1 MKKNILIL
9 SLIFSFFTMFSQE
22 EKKVTLFW
30 DASYS
35 MIDKEL
41 TNEMEFLNSYFKTNT
56 NLTLDLIKFSN
67 QIISNKSF
75 KINDSDWKLL
85 KKELI
90 NTVYDG
96 VSSFENLKGVSVG
109 DEILFFTDGNE
120 FIDDFPK
127 VFLKPIKIISSAPD
141 SNINNL
147 KKVTELSKGKYFDLS
162 EKEVNK
168 TKNNFVLSL
177 RGVVKDISGPL
188 SGVNIVAK
196 QSKKKVTTNDKG
208 EYTIKVNKEDVLS
221 FSYLGKNTFRIIA
234 KKNGIKNILLTNGSQ
249 ILDEI
254 VIVSK
259 VKELVNIGNTLENK
273 NKIGYAIQSIGEK
286 DISPID
292 TNVKQAVK
300 GQFSGLTIQN
310 NTATTDVDLSQFL
323 GRARNMT
330 INGNQ
335 YGLIVLD
342 GIPLSQSN
350 SGAGNTGNGSNGA
363 ISRTEFVD
371 KTSHINPDNVKSIT
385 YLKGLAA
392 TNKYGTIGANG
403 VLLITTKTGSPSTRS
418 KAKKE
423 IKLGTT
429 PTYNEDANVF
439 SASVTSKPY
448 VKVLQTSK
456 TIEEAYANYLIQ
468 RKKHG
473 NTIGFFI
480 NVASY
485 FKNWNNPY
493 MLKRILSNILELKE
507 GRKLETLLALA
518 YKYEEYKMLDEA
530 NRLYQKA
537 IKIYPE
543 NSQLYR
549 NLALINIERKEYEK
563 AQNIYNVIDK
573 KRYNKVS
580 SFSGLRKTINYEYKN
595 LVALHKNRLKQN
607 LIPEFYTNNIKF
619 KTRIVFEWNAFD
631 AEFDLQIV
639 NPQNRYFTW
648 SHTQKNEPGRISKE
662 KQQGFGLEEF
672 FMTSKDKGEWL
683 FNISYFGKTTSSKA
697 LPVYLKVT
705 IFDDFGKLNQ
715 TKEIKIISLE
725 ELNDKLNILSL
736 SI

>member
-1 MKKNILIL
+1 MKKNMLIL
-9 SLIFSFFTMFSQE
+9 SLILSFFTVFSQE

-30 DASYS
+30 DTSYS

-41 TNEMEFLNSYFKTNT
+41 SNEMEFLNSYFKTNT
-56 NLTLDLIKFSN
+56 NLTLNLIKFSN
-67 QIISNKSF
+67 QIISNESF
-75 KINDSDWKLL
+75 EINNSDWKLL

-90 NTVYDG
+90 KTVYDG
-96 VSSFENLKGVSVG
+96 VSSFENLKEISLG

-127 VFLKPIKIISSAPD
+127 VFLKPIKIISSVPD
-141 SNINNL
+141 SNIINL
-147 KKVTELSKGKYFDLS
+147 RKVAELSKGTYFDLS

-168 TKNNFVLSL
+168 TKNNFVVTL

-196 QSKKKVTTNDKG
+196 LSKKRVITNDKG
-208 EYTIKVNKEDVLS
+208 EYTIIVPKEDVLS
-221 FSYLGKNTFRIIA
+221 FSYLGKNTFRIRTRQS
-234 KKNGIKNILLTNGSQ
+234 GIKDILLTDGSQ

-254 VIVSK
+254 VIVSN
-259 VKELVNIGNTLENK
+259 VKELVNTGNTLENK
-273 NKIGYAIQSIGEK
+273 NKIGYSIQSIGEK
-286 DISPID
+286 EISQLD
-292 TNVKQAVK
+292 TDVKQVVK

-310 NTATTDVDLSQFL
+310 NTAQTKVDLSQFL
-323 GRARNMT
+323 GRGMNMT
-330 INGNQ
+330 MTGNQ
-335 YGLIVLD
+335 YGLVVLD
-342 GIPLSQSN
+342 GVPLSQSN
-350 SGAGNTGNGSNGA
+350 SGAGNTGYVS
-363 ISRTEFVD
+363 
-371 KTSHINPDNVKSIT
+371 KTDFINPDNIKSIT

-403 VLLITTKTGSPSTRS
+403 VLLITTKTGSPSARG
-418 KAKKE
+418 KVKKE

-448 VKVLQTSK
+448 IKVLQTSK
-456 TIEEAYANYLIQ
+456 TIEEAYSNYLIQ
-468 RKKHG
+468 RKKYG
-473 NTIGFFI
+473 DTVGFFI

-493 MLKRILSNILELKE
+493 MLNRILSNILELKE

-530 NRLYQKA
+530 SLLYQKA

-563 AQNIYNVIDK
+563 AQDIYNIIDK
-573 KRYNKVS
+573 NRYNQVS
-580 SFSGLRKTINYEYKN
+580 SFSGLRKTVNYEYKN
-595 LVALHKNRLKQN
+595 LVALYKNKLKQN

-619 KTRIVFEWNAFD
+619 NTRIVFEWNAFD

-683 FNISYFGKTTSSKA
+683 FNISYFGKTTSSNA

-705 IFDDFGKLNQ
+705 IFHNFGKLNQ

-725 ELNDKLNILSL
+725 DLNGKLNILSL

>member
-1 MKKNILIL
+1 MLIL
-9 SLIFSFFTMFSQE
+9 SLILSFFTVFSQE

-30 DASYS
+30 DTSYS

-41 TNEMEFLNSYFKTNT
+41 SNEMEFLNSYFKTNT
-56 NLTLDLIKFSN
+56 NLTLNLIKFSN
-67 QIISNKSF
+67 QIISNESF
-75 KINDSDWKLL
+75 EINNSDWKLL

-90 NTVYDG
+90 KTVYDG
-96 VSSFENLKGVSVG
+96 VSSFENLKEISLG

-127 VFLKPIKIISSAPD
+127 VFLKPIKIISSVPD
-141 SNINNL
+141 SNIINL
-147 KKVTELSKGKYFDLS
+147 RKVAELSKGTYFDLS

-168 TKNNFVLSL
+168 TKNNFVVTL

-196 QSKKKVTTNDKG
+196 LSKKRVITNDKG
-208 EYTIKVNKEDVLS
+208 EYTIIVPKEDVLS
-221 FSYLGKNTFRIIA
+221 FSYLGKNTFRIRTRQS
-234 KKNGIKNILLTNGSQ
+234 GIKDILLTDGSQ

-254 VIVSK
+254 VIVSN
-259 VKELVNIGNTLENK
+259 VKELVNTGNTLENK
-273 NKIGYAIQSIGEK
+273 NKIGYSIQSIEEK
-286 DISPID
+286 EISQLD
-292 TNVKQAVK
+292 TDVKQAVK

-310 NTATTDVDLSQFL
+310 NTAQTKVDLSQFL
-323 GRARNMT
+323 GRGMNMT
-330 INGNQ
+330 MTGNQ
-335 YGLIVLD
+335 YGLVVLD
-342 GIPLSQSN
+342 GVPLSQSN
-350 SGAGNTGNGSNGA
+350 SGAGNTGYVS
-363 ISRTEFVD
+363 
-371 KTSHINPDNVKSIT
+371 KTDFINPDNIKSIT

-403 VLLITTKTGSPSTRS
+403 VLLITTKTGSPSARG
-418 KAKKE
+418 KVKKE

-448 VKVLQTSK
+448 IKVLQTSK
-456 TIEEAYANYLIQ
+456 TIEEAYSNYLIQ
-468 RKKHG
+468 RKKYG
-473 NTIGFFI
+473 DTVGFFI

-493 MLKRILSNILELKE
+493 MLNRILSNILELKE

-530 NRLYQKA
+530 SRLYQKA

-563 AQNIYNVIDK
+563 AQDIYNIIDK
-573 KRYNKVS
+573 NRYNQVS
-580 SFSGLRKTINYEYKN
+580 SFSGLRKTVNYEYKN
-595 LVALHKNRLKQN
+595 LVALYKNKLKQN

-619 KTRIVFEWNAFD
+619 NTRIVFEWNAFD

-683 FNISYFGKTTSSKA
+683 FNISYFGKTTSSNA

-705 IFDDFGKLNQ
+705 IFHNFGKLNQ

-725 ELNDKLNILSL
+725 DLNGKLNILSL

>member
-1 MKKNILIL
+1 MKKNMLIL
-9 SLIFSFFTMFSQE
+9 SLILSFFTVFSQE

-30 DASYS
+30 DTSYS

-41 TNEMEFLNSYFKTNT
+41 SNEMEFLNSYFKTNT
-56 NLTLDLIKFSN
+56 NLTLNLIKFSN
-67 QIISNKSF
+67 QIISNESF
-75 KINDSDWKLL
+75 EINNSDWKLL

-90 NTVYDG
+90 KTVYDG
-96 VSSFENLKGVSVG
+96 VSSFENLKEISLG

-127 VFLKPIKIISSAPD
+127 VFLKPIKIISSVPD
-141 SNINNL
+141 SNIINL
-147 KKVTELSKGKYFDLS
+147 RKVAELSKGTYFDLS

-168 TKNNFVLSL
+168 TKNNFVVTL

-196 QSKKKVTTNDKG
+196 LSKKRVITNDKG
-208 EYTIKVNKEDVLS
+208 EYTIIVPKEDVLS
-221 FSYLGKNTFRIIA
+221 FSYLGKNTFRIRTRQS
-234 KKNGIKNILLTNGSQ
+234 GIKDILLTDGSQ

-254 VIVSK
+254 VIVSN
-259 VKELVNIGNTLENK
+259 VKELVNTGNTLENK
-273 NKIGYAIQSIGEK
+273 NKIGYSIQSIEEK
-286 DISPID
+286 EISQLD
-292 TNVKQAVK
+292 TDVKQAVK

-310 NTATTDVDLSQFL
+310 NTAQTKVDLSQFL
-323 GRARNMT
+323 GRGMNMT
-330 INGNQ
+330 MTGNQ
-335 YGLIVLD
+335 YGLVVLD
-342 GIPLSQSN
+342 GVPLSQSN
-350 SGAGNTGNGSNGA
+350 SGAGNTGYVS
-363 ISRTEFVD
+363 
-371 KTSHINPDNVKSIT
+371 KTDFINPDNIKSIT

-403 VLLITTKTGSPSTRS
+403 VLLITTKTGSPSARG
-418 KAKKE
+418 KVKKE

-448 VKVLQTSK
+448 IKVLQTSK
-456 TIEEAYANYLIQ
+456 TIEEAYSNYLIQ
-468 RKKHG
+468 RKKYG
-473 NTIGFFI
+473 DTVGFFI

-493 MLKRILSNILELKE
+493 MLNRILSNILELKE

-530 NRLYQKA
+530 SRLYQKA

-563 AQNIYNVIDK
+563 AQDIYNIIDK
-573 KRYNKVS
+573 NRYNQVS
-580 SFSGLRKTINYEYKN
+580 SFSGLRKTVNYEYKN
-595 LVALHKNRLKQN
+595 LVALYKNKLKQN

-619 KTRIVFEWNAFD
+619 NTRIVFEWNAFD

-683 FNISYFGKTTSSKA
+683 FNISYFGKTTSSNA

-705 IFDDFGKLNQ
+705 IFHNFGKLNQ

-725 ELNDKLNILSL
+725 DLNGKLNILSL

>member
-1 MKKNILIL
+1 MLIL
-9 SLIFSFFTMFSQE
+9 SLILSFFTVFSQE

-30 DASYS
+30 DTSYS

-41 TNEMEFLNSYFKTNT
+41 SNEMEFLNSYFKTNT
-56 NLTLDLIKFSN
+56 NLTLNLIKFSN
-67 QIISNKSF
+67 QIISNESF
-75 KINDSDWKLL
+75 EINNSDWKLL

-90 NTVYDG
+90 KTVYDG
-96 VSSFENLKGVSVG
+96 VSSFENLKEISLG

-127 VFLKPIKIISSAPD
+127 VFLKPIKIISSVPD
-141 SNINNL
+141 SNIINL
-147 KKVTELSKGKYFDLS
+147 RKVAELSKGTYFDLS

-168 TKNNFVLSL
+168 TKNNFVVTL

-196 QSKKKVTTNDKG
+196 LSKKRVITNDKG
-208 EYTIKVNKEDVLS
+208 EYTIIVPKEDVLS
-221 FSYLGKNTFRIIA
+221 FSYLGKNTFRIRA
-234 KKNGIKNILLTNGSQ
+234 RQSGIKDILLTDGSQ

-254 VIVSK
+254 VIVSN
-259 VKELVNIGNTLENK
+259 VKELVNTGNTLENK
-273 NKIGYAIQSIGEK
+273 NKIGYSIQSIEEK
-286 DISPID
+286 EISQLD
-292 TNVKQAVK
+292 TDVKQAVK

-310 NTATTDVDLSQFL
+310 NTAQTKVDLSQFL
-323 GRARNMT
+323 GRGMNMT
-330 INGNQ
+330 MTGNQ
-335 YGLIVLD
+335 YGLVVLD
-342 GIPLSQSN
+342 GVPLSQSN
-350 SGAGNTGNGSNGA
+350 SGAGNTGYVS
-363 ISRTEFVD
+363 
-371 KTSHINPDNVKSIT
+371 KTDFINPDNIKSIT

-403 VLLITTKTGSPSTRS
+403 VLLITTKTGSPSARG
-418 KAKKE
+418 KVKKE

-448 VKVLQTSK
+448 IKVLQTSK
-456 TIEEAYANYLIQ
+456 TIEEAYSNYLIQ
-468 RKKHG
+468 RKKYG
-473 NTIGFFI
+473 DTVGFFI

-493 MLKRILSNILELKE
+493 MLNRILSNILELKE

-530 NRLYQKA
+530 SLLYQKA

-563 AQNIYNVIDK
+563 AQDIYNIIDK
-573 KRYNKVS
+573 NRYNQVS
-580 SFSGLRKTINYEYKN
+580 SFSGLRKTVNYEYKN
-595 LVALHKNRLKQN
+595 LVALYKNKLKQN

-619 KTRIVFEWNAFD
+619 NTRIVFEWNAFD

-683 FNISYFGKTTSSKA
+683 FNISYFGKTTSSNA

-705 IFDDFGKLNQ
+705 IFHNFGKLNQ

-725 ELNDKLNILSL
+725 DLNGKLNILSL

>member
-1 MKKNILIL
+1 MKKNMLIL
-9 SLIFSFFTMFSQE
+9 SLILSFFTVFSQE

-30 DASYS
+30 DTSYS

-41 TNEMEFLNSYFKTNT
+41 SNEMEFLNSYFKTNT
-56 NLTLDLIKFSN
+56 NLTLNLIKFSN
-67 QIISNKSF
+67 QIISNESF
-75 KINDSDWKLL
+75 EINNSDWKLL

-90 NTVYDG
+90 KTVYDG
-96 VSSFENLKGVSVG
+96 VSSFENLKEISLG

-127 VFLKPIKIISSAPD
+127 VFLKPIKIISSVPD
-141 SNINNL
+141 SNIINL
-147 KKVTELSKGKYFDLS
+147 RKVAELSKGTYFDLS

-168 TKNNFVLSL
+168 TKNNFVVTL

-196 QSKKKVTTNDKG
+196 LSKKRVITNDKG
-208 EYTIKVNKEDVLS
+208 EYTIIVPKEDVLS
-221 FSYLGKNTFRIIA
+221 FSYLGKNTFRIRTRQS
-234 KKNGIKNILLTNGSQ
+234 GIKDILLTDGSQ

-254 VIVSK
+254 VIVSN
-259 VKELVNIGNTLENK
+259 VKELVNTGNTLENK
-273 NKIGYAIQSIGEK
+273 NKIGYSIQSIEEK
-286 DISPID
+286 EISQLD
-292 TNVKQAVK
+292 TDVKQAVK

-310 NTATTDVDLSQFL
+310 NTAQTKVDLSQFL
-323 GRARNMT
+323 GRGMNMT
-330 INGNQ
+330 MTGNQ
-335 YGLIVLD
+335 YGLVVLD
-342 GIPLSQSN
+342 GVPLSQSN
-350 SGAGNTGNGSNGA
+350 SGAGNTGYVS
-363 ISRTEFVD
+363 
-371 KTSHINPDNVKSIT
+371 KTDFINPDNIKSIT

-403 VLLITTKTGSPSTRS
+403 VLLITTKTGSPSARG
-418 KAKKE
+418 KVKKE

-448 VKVLQTSK
+448 IKVLQTSK
-456 TIEEAYANYLIQ
+456 TIEEAYSNYLIQ
-468 RKKHG
+468 RKKYG
-473 NTIGFFI
+473 DTVGFFI

-493 MLKRILSNILELKE
+493 MLNRLLSNILELKE

-530 NRLYQKA
+530 SRLYQKA

-563 AQNIYNVIDK
+563 AQDIYNIIDK
-573 KRYNKVS
+573 NRYNQVS
-580 SFSGLRKTINYEYKN
+580 SFSGLRKTVNYEYKN
-595 LVALHKNRLKQN
+595 LVALYKNKLKQN

-619 KTRIVFEWNAFD
+619 NTRIVFEWNAFD

-683 FNISYFGKTTSSKA
+683 FNISYFGKTTSSNA

-705 IFDDFGKLNQ
+705 IFHNFGKLNQ

-725 ELNDKLNILSL
+725 DLNGKLNILSL

>member
-9 SLIFSFFTMFSQE
+9 SLILSFFTVFSQE

-30 DASYS
+30 DTSYS

-41 TNEMEFLNSYFKTNT
+41 PNEMEFLNSYFKTNT
-56 NLTLDLIKFSN
+56 NLTLNLIKFSN
-67 QIISNKSF
+67 QIISNESF
-75 KINDSDWKLL
+75 KINNSDWKLL

-141 SNINNL
+141 SNIINL

-168 TKNNFVLSL
+168 TKNNFVVSL
-177 RGVVKDISGPL
+177 RGIVKDISGPL

-196 QSKKKVTTNDKG
+196 QSKKNVTTNDKG

-234 KKNGIKNILLTNGSQ
+234 KKNGIKNILLANGSQ

-273 NKIGYAIQSIGEK
+273 NKIGYSIQSIGEK

-310 NTATTDVDLSQFL
+310 NTAQTSVDLSQFL
-323 GRARNMT
+323 GRGMNMT

-342 GIPLSQSN
+342 GVPLSQSN
-350 SGAGNTGNGSNGA
+350 SGAGNTGYV
-363 ISRTEFVD
+363 SRTDF
-371 KTSHINPDNVKSIT
+371 INPDNIKSIT

-392 TNKYGTIGANG
+392 TNKYGTTGANG
-403 VLLITTKTGSPSTRS
+403 VLLITTKTGSPSAS
-418 KAKKE
+418 GKVKKD

-429 PTYNEDANVF
+429 PTYTEDANVF

-448 VKVLQTSK
+448 IKVLQTSK
-456 TIEEAYANYLIQ
+456 TIEEAYSNYLIQ
-468 RKKHG
+468 RKKYG

-530 NRLYQKA
+530 
-537 IKIYPE
+537 
-543 NSQLYR
+543 S
-549 NLALINIERKEYEK
+549 RK
-563 AQNIYNVIDK
+563 
-573 KRYNKVS
+573 
-580 SFSGLRKTINYEYKN
+580 
-595 LVALHKNRLKQN
+595 
-607 LIPEFYTNNIKF
+607 
-619 KTRIVFEWNAFD
+619 
-631 AEFDLQIV
+631 
-639 NPQNRYFTW
+639 
-648 SHTQKNEPGRISKE
+648 
-662 KQQGFGLEEF
+662 
-672 FMTSKDKGEWL
+672 
-683 FNISYFGKTTSSKA
+683 
-697 LPVYLKVT
+697 
-705 IFDDFGKLNQ
+705 
-715 TKEIKIISLE
+715 
-725 ELNDKLNILSL
+725 
-736 SI
+736 

>member
-9 SLIFSFFTMFSQE
+9 GLILSFFTVFSQE

-30 DASYS
+30 DTSYS
-35 MIDKEL
+35 MVDKEL
-41 TNEMEFLNSYFKTNT
+41 PNEIEFLNSYFKTNT
-56 NLTLDLIKFSN
+56 NLTLNLIKFSN
-67 QIISNKSF
+67 QIISNESF
-75 KINDSDWKLL
+75 KINDSDWNLL

-141 SNINNL
+141 ANIINL

-168 TKNNFVLSL
+168 TKNNFVVSL
-177 RGVVKDISGPL
+177 RGIVKDISGPL
-188 SGVNIVAK
+188 GGVNIVAK
-196 QSKKKVTTNDKG
+196 QSKKTVTTNDKG

-221 FSYLGKNTFRIIA
+221 FSYVGKNTFRMIA
-234 KKNGIKNILLTNGSQ
+234 KKNGIKDILLIDGSQ
-249 ILDEI
+249 ILDDI

-259 VKELVNIGNTLENK
+259 VKELVNTGNTLENK
-273 NKIGYAIQSIGEK
+273 NKIGYTIQSIGEK

-310 NTATTDVDLSQFL
+310 NTGQTSVDLSQFL
-323 GRARNMT
+323 GRGRNMT

-342 GIPLSQSN
+342 GVPLSQTN
-350 SGAGNTGNGSNGA
+350 SGAGNTGYV
-363 ISRTEFVD
+363 SRTDF
-371 KTSHINPDNVKSIT
+371 INPDNIKSIT

-392 TNKYGTIGANG
+392 TNKYGTTGVNG
-403 VLLITTKTGSPSTRS
+403 VLLITTKIGSPSAS
-418 KAKKE
+418 GKVKKD

-429 PTYNEDANVF
+429 PTYTEDANVF
-439 SASVTSKPY
+439 LASVISKPY
-448 VKVLQTSK
+448 IKVLQTSK
-456 TIEEAYANYLIQ
+456 TIEEAYSNYLIQ
-468 RKKHG
+468 RKKYG

-493 MLKRILSNILELKE
+493 MLKRILSNVLELKE

-530 NRLYQKA
+530 SRLYQKA
-537 IKIYPE
+537 IEIYPK

-563 AQNIYNVIDK
+563 AQYIYNVIDK
-573 KRYNKVS
+573 NRYNKVS

-595 LVALHKNRLKQN
+595 LVALYKNKLKQN

-705 IFDDFGKLNQ
+705 IFHDFGKLNQ

-725 ELNDKLNILSL
+725 ELNDKVNILSL